1 VLSGRSSQLWK
12 LYDLTHLLCVILY
25 VVMFAYY
32 VISISAWRQ
41 DVMMTGKDPA
51 NERWV
56 ERCGW
61 GAISCAE
68 DIQCSDP
75 SKQLDPGCLPPY
87 VDLLPVASIF
97 RCWAML
103 SAIIVFS
110 TGVRIFKFLKISSR
124 MSMLSATLA
133 KVKAIRCCD
142 GDSHPSHP
150 DFRNRPATGLT
161 PATIC
166 LRTGLTPCPYPQRD
180 WAPPPAPHIRTG
192 TVAIHP
198 SIAVRTA
205 SAFECA
211 WRRD

>member
-1 VLSGRSSQLWK
+1 MWSGRSSQLWK

-32 VISISAWRQ
+32 VISISTWRQ

-133 KVKAIRCCD
+133 KVKANRCCD

-150 DFRNRPATGLT
+150 DFRDRRATGLT

-166 LRTGLTPCPYPQRD
+166 LRTGLTPCPYPHRD
-180 WAPPPAPHIRTG
+180 WAPPPARHIRTG